1 MNHKLWQLLKL
12 TFLTIIL
19 GLNTVSCYQSR
30 DDTGISTSEEES
42 QQQNNQPS
50 SEEEISNQNPTRTR
64 PNISTDIQEETRIS
78 VYEQANPSVVQIKTD
93 GGAGSGFVI
102 QADGLILTNAHVVNN
117 TDFPVLIITADGTE
131 LEADLIAFHPQ
142 GADLAALKIRNQNN
156 NNLPP
161 LFLGKEEFVK
171 VGQSVYAIGSPLG
184 QRNSLTTGVVSRI
197 ESETNL
203 IQHDASINP
212 GNSGGPLLNSQ
223 AEVIG
228 INTLIRTL
236 SGGSDGL
243 SFALT
248 TDLMQPFLQALQGGD
263 IPEVAE
269 RLRPKPPQ
277 RSPKNQSP
285 NLSPQ
290 HKSLVRTFTE
300 GDETLPNGSYFHAY
314 PFRGKR
320 GQTIEIEMVSE
331 EIDPSLILISR
342 DDENFLAQ
350 NDDISDQ
357 NFDARLKVRLP
368 LDGDYILIAR
378 AYSVGETGEYTL
390 TFKLR

>member
-1 MNHKLWQLLKL
+1 MNHKLLQLLKL
-12 TFLTIIL
+12 AFFTIIL
-19 GLNTVSCYQSR
+19 GLNTVSCYQPR

-42 QQQNNQPS
+42 N
-50 SEEEISNQNPTRTR
+50 EEEISNQNLTRTT
-64 PNISTDIQEETRIS
+64 PNISTDIQEETRIR
-78 VYEQANPSVVQIKTD
+78 VYEQANPSVVQIQTD
-93 GGAGSGFVI
+93 QGVGSGFVI
-102 QADGLILTNAHVVNN
+102 QADGLILTNAHVVDSTN
-117 TDFPVLIITADGTE
+117 FPVLVITADGTE

-142 GADLAALKIRNQNN
+142 GADLAALKIRNL

-161 LFLGKEEFVK
+161 LLLGREESLK

-184 QRNSLTTGVVSRI
+184 QRNSFTTGVVSRI

-248 TDLMQPFLQALQGGD
+248 TDLMQPFLQALQRGD
-263 IPEVAE
+263 IPEVAKGITPQPLE
-269 RLRPKPPQ
+269 RNPQ
-277 RSPKNQSP
+277 NQSP
-285 NLSPQ
+285 NFSTQ
-290 HKSLVRTFTE
+290 EKSLVRSFKK
-300 GDETLPNGSYFHAY
+300 GDATLPNGSYFHVY
-314 PFRGKR
+314 PFQGKR
-320 GQTIEIEMVSE
+320 GQTIEVEMFSE

-342 DDENFLAQ
+342 DDEDFLAQ
-350 NDDISDQ
+350 NDDISAQ
-357 NFDARLKVRLP
+357 NFNARLRVRLP
-368 LDGDYILIAR
+368 KDGYYILIAR
-378 AYSVGETGEYTL
+378 EYSIGETGEYTL

>member
-1 MNHKLWQLLKL
+1 MNHKLLQLLKL
-12 TFLTIIL
+12 AFFTIIL
-19 GLNTVSCYQSR
+19 GLNTVSCYQPR

-42 QQQNNQPS
+42 N
-50 SEEEISNQNPTRTR
+50 EEEISNQNLTRTT
-64 PNISTDIQEETRIS
+64 PNISTDIQEETRIR
-78 VYEQANPSVVQIKTD
+78 VYEQANPSVVQIQTD
-93 GGAGSGFVI
+93 QGVGSGFVI
-102 QADGLILTNAHVVNN
+102 QADGLILTNAHVVDSTN
-117 TDFPVLIITADGTE
+117 FPVLVITADGTE

-142 GADLAALKIRNQNN
+142 GADLAALKIRNL

-161 LFLGKEEFVK
+161 LLLGREESLK

-184 QRNSLTTGVVSRI
+184 QRNSFTTGVVSRI

-248 TDLMQPFLQALQGGD
+248 TDLMQPFLQALQRGD
-263 IPEVAE
+263 IPEVAKGISPQPLE
-269 RLRPKPPQ
+269 RNPQ
-277 RSPKNQSP
+277 NQSP
-285 NLSPQ
+285 NFSTQ
-290 HKSLVRTFTE
+290 EKSLVRSFKK
-300 GDETLPNGSYFHAY
+300 GDATLPNGSYFHVY
-314 PFRGKR
+314 PFHGKR
-320 GQTIEIEMVSE
+320 GQTIEIEMFSE

-342 DDENFLAQ
+342 DDEDFLAQ
-350 NDDISDQ
+350 NDDISAQ
-357 NFDARLKVRLP
+357 NFNARLRVRLP
-368 LDGDYILIAR
+368 KDGYYILIAR
-378 AYSVGETGEYTL
+378 EYSIGETGEYTL

>member
-1 MNHKLWQLLKL
+1 MNHKLLQLLKL
-12 TFLTIIL
+12 AFLTIIL
-19 GLNTVSCYQSR
+19 GLNTVSCYQPR

-42 QQQNNQPS
+42 N
-50 SEEEISNQNPTRTR
+50 EEEISNQNLTRTT
-64 PNISTDIQEETRIS
+64 PNISTDIQEETRIR
-78 VYEQANPSVVQIKTD
+78 VYEQANPSVVQIQTD
-93 GGAGSGFVI
+93 QGVGSGFVI
-102 QADGLILTNAHVVNN
+102 QADGLILTNAHVVDQTN
-117 TDFPVLIITADGTE
+117 FPVLVITADGTE

-142 GADLAALKIRNQNN
+142 GADLAALKIRNL

-161 LFLGKEEFVK
+161 LLLGKEESVK

-184 QRNSLTTGVVSRI
+184 QRNSFTTGVVSRI

-248 TDLMQPFLQALQGGD
+248 TDLMQPFLQALQRGD
-263 IPEVAE
+263 IPEVAKGISPQPLE
-269 RLRPKPPQ
+269 RNPQ
-277 RSPKNQSP
+277 NQSP
-285 NLSPQ
+285 SFSTQ
-290 HKSLVRTFTE
+290 EKSLVRSFKK
-300 GDETLPNGSYFHAY
+300 GDATLPNGSYFHVY
-314 PFRGKR
+314 PFVGKR
-320 GQTIEIEMVSE
+320 GQTIEIEMFSE

-342 DDENFLAQ
+342 DDEDFLAQ
-350 NDDISDQ
+350 NDDISAQ
-357 NFDARLKVRLP
+357 NFNARLRVRLP
-368 LDGDYILIAR
+368 KDGYYILIAR
-378 AYSVGETGEYTL
+378 EYSIGETGEYTL
-390 TFKLR
+390 IFQLR